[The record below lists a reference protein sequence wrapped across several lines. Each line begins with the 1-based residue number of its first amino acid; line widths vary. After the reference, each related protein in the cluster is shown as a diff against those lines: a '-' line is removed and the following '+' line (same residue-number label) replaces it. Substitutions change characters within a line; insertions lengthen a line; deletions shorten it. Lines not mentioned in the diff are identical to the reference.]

1 MKKTL
6 IALAVVA
13 SAAVSG
19 SAMAWTQGGVNGG
32 VDIGGLLTP
41 EIKVIPWE
49 AQIGT
54 AVNDLAGVI
63 KQGSTIADVQV
74 NTTIPVLGIRTVSKS
89 GFVGGEG
96 LNPQISYGNAVDFAA
111 SKDGVAPVTLTV
123 KNADNQSEIGKLTT
137 SMNVV
142 ARLAWKATDD
152 STSGQNFNVYTT
164 GAGQAFYGGV
174 GASLEAVSSSASVSD
189 ANTLFSGVTDK
200 YTDFGGEDV
209 GAWEAGTVDDVTATY
224 SGVYASA
231 VKAGSVIKLTLN
243 APADV
248 DAIHWTAQLPVT
260 VSYQ

>member
-6 IALAVVA
+6 IALAVAA

-19 SAMAWTQGGVNGG
+19 SAMAWTANGTGGSVDLGG
-32 VDIGGLLTP
+32 TLTP
-41 EIKVIPWE
+41 VEKVTPWE
-49 AQIGT
+49 VKVGA

-74 NTTIPVLGIRTVSKS
+74 NTTIPVLGIRTVSNS

-111 SKDGVAPVTLTV
+111 SENGVAPVTLTV
-123 KNADNQSEIGKLTT
+123 KNADDQSEIGKLTT
-137 SMNVV
+137 SMDVV
-142 ARLAWKATDD
+142 ARIAWKNADG
-152 STSGQNFNVYTT
+152 SNSQNFNVYATD
-164 GAGQAFYGGV
+164 AGQTFYGGV
-174 GASLEAVSSSASVSD
+174 GGSSAAVSSSASVSD
-189 ANTLFSGVTDK
+189 ANTLFSGVTDN
-200 YTDFGGEDV
+200 YTDFGGEDIGV
-209 GAWEAGTVDDVTATY
+209 WGENTVDNAHITY

-243 APADV
+243 SPADV
-248 DAIHWTAQLPVT
+248 DAINWTAQLPVT

>member
-6 IALAVVA
+6 IALAVAA

-32 VDIGGLLTP
+32 VDIGGSLTP

-49 AQIGT
+49 AKIGT
-54 AVNDLAGVI
+54 AVNDLAGII

-74 NTTIPVLGIRTVSKS
+74 NTTIPVLGIRTVSNT

-111 SKDGVAPVTLTV
+111 SKNGVAPVTLAV
-123 KNADNQSEIGKLTT
+123 KNADDQSEIGKLTT

-142 ARLAWKATDD
+142 ARMAWSKADGSD
-152 STSGQNFNVYTT
+152 KGQNFNVSSTQPGT
-164 GAGQAFYGGV
+164 IFYGGV
-174 GASLEAVSSSASVSD
+174 GASFAAINGNASVSD
-189 ANTLFSGVTDK
+189 ANVLFSGVTDK
-200 YTDFGGEDV
+200 YTDFGGTDV
-209 GAWEAGTVDDVTATY
+209 LHWSDFTSKWVDRIY
-224 SGVYASA
+224 SGFYASA
-231 VKAGSVIKLTLN
+231 VKAGTAIKLTLN

-248 DAIHWTAQLPVT
+248 DAINWTAQLPVT